1 MKKLF
6 VIDTNVLIQS
16 PDAIENFEDNTVII
30 PLVVVEELDGL
41 KKADG
46 DKGANARAAVRLLEK
61 YRNEGDLLK
70 GVKLKNGGSLRIE
83 KNYKNVELPEDLP
96 EDKSED
102 KKSAYVCL
110 VTKDLVLRLKAQII
124 GINAEDYTTEQI
136 QADDAGY
143 TGRSEVYIPDDLMK
157 EFKKRESIRRRY
169 TGPTRKATRSR

>member
-70 GVKLKNGGSLRIE
+70 DVKLKNTVIE
-83 KNYKNVELPEDLP
+83 KLMYERVDVV
-96 EDKSED
+96 
-102 KKSAYVCL
+102 YR
-110 VTKDLVLRLKAQII
+110 TKV
-124 GINAEDYTTEQI
+124 
-136 QADDAGY
+136 
-143 TGRSEVYIPDDLMK
+143 
-157 EFKKRESIRRRY
+157 EFKGNQYIRY
-169 TGPTRKATRSR
+169 MLHN

>member
-1 MKKLF
+1 MKTLF

-70 GVKLKNGGSLRIE
+70 GVKLKNTVIE
-83 KNYKNVELPEDLP
+83 KLMYERVDVV
-96 EDKSED
+96 
-102 KKSAYVCL
+102 YR
-110 VTKDLVLRLKAQII
+110 TKV
-124 GINAEDYTTEQI
+124 
-136 QADDAGY
+136 
-143 TGRSEVYIPDDLMK
+143 
-157 EFKKRESIRRRY
+157 EFKGNQYI
-169 TGPTRKATRSR
+169 

>member
-41 KKADG
+41 KMADG

-70 GVKLKNGGSLRIE
+70 DVKLKNTVIE
-83 KNYKNVELPEDLP
+83 KLMYERVDVV
-96 EDKSED
+96 
-102 KKSAYVCL
+102 YR
-110 VTKDLVLRLKAQII
+110 TKV
-124 GINAEDYTTEQI
+124 
-136 QADDAGY
+136 
-143 TGRSEVYIPDDLMK
+143 
-157 EFKKRESIRRRY
+157 EFKGNQYI
-169 TGPTRKATRSR
+169 

>member
-70 GVKLKNGGSLRIE
+70 DVKLKNTVIE
-83 KNYKNVELPEDLP
+83 KLMYERVDVV
-96 EDKSED
+96 
-102 KKSAYVCL
+102 YR
-110 VTKDLVLRLKAQII
+110 TKV
-124 GINAEDYTTEQI
+124 
-136 QADDAGY
+136 
-143 TGRSEVYIPDDLMK
+143 
-157 EFKKRESIRRRY
+157 EFKGNQYI
-169 TGPTRKATRSR
+169 

>member
-16 PDAIENFEDNTVII
+16 ADAIENFEDNTVII

-70 GVKLKNGGSLRIE
+70 GVKLKNTVIE
-83 KNYKNVELPEDLP
+83 KLMYERVDVV
-96 EDKSED
+96 
-102 KKSAYVCL
+102 YR
-110 VTKDLVLRLKAQII
+110 TKV
-124 GINAEDYTTEQI
+124 
-136 QADDAGY
+136 
-143 TGRSEVYIPDDLMK
+143 
-157 EFKKRESIRRRY
+157 EFKGNQYI
-169 TGPTRKATRSR
+169 